1 MFGLF
6 GKKKKEQSA
15 AIQQKTVEAPRALSS
30 VEVEGTGMRLQIG
43 NAQHQGQRDYQED
56 SFGMSDMRP
65 EALSQKGF
73 LAVLADGMGGL
84 SNGKEISQKAIS
96 TILEWFNSPTTRCEN
111 AETMKKFVA
120 DMNSRLCSA
129 FGNSGRLKSGTTL
142 VMALVKDGFLHW
154 LCVGDSRLY
163 LKRGGKLYQVNE
175 DHDYL
180 NQLLDDVI
188 DGRLTMAKA
197 FGDRQK
203 DSLAACI
210 GKSDLS
216 MFDYSKNGFALQDGD
231 TLLLCSDGVYNALG
245 HDELAQNIAGNP
257 MADAERIKNLVQAKR
272 VPHQDN
278 NTLII
283 VTYN

>member
-1 MFGLF
+1 MVIDMFFF
-6 GKKKKEQSA
+6 GKSDIGKKRFE
-15 AIQQKTVEAPRALSS
+15 
-30 VEVEGTGMRLQIG
+30 
-43 NAQHQGQRDYQED
+43 NED
-56 SFGMSDMRP
+56 SFIAKQIC
-65 EALSQKGF
+65 ENVWLC
-73 LAVLADGMGGL
+73 AVCDGMGGA
-84 SNGKEISQKAIS
+84 NGGQVASSLAVREFTDS
-96 TILEWFNSPTTRCEN
+96 LEN
-111 AETMKKFVA
+111 ALAPDIEESRYKGSEADIPALLALAVKKANTAVYERA
-120 DMNSRLCSA
+120 K
-129 FGNSGRLKSGTTL
+129 GESGLSGMGTTL
-142 VMALVKDGFLHW
+142 TAAFIIGGTLYAVN
-154 LCVGDSRLY
+154 VGDSRLY